1 MRYFRGLPHPKML
14 STLCECLGEAEKNI
28 FCSCGCQQIISYC
41 VSCTCTGC
49 NKARSTVEHIN
60 GKSSSYPKLTFL
72 MSLLG
77 SATTFTGLHAS
88 MKACFI
94 PCCATEGCAI
104 TTGAMGVVLQ
114 AFYEYI
120 LITQS
125 GSPSIAETQPLIGTE
140 STSYVRVSDSSK
152 NVMFL
157 FCFVASVCSAIL
169 VFVDLTPIFLGLGLG
184 SVTSIILSIF
194 FAILNFIVSVLS
206 GQNVLEKFF
215 EVIIPKIKKDW
226 DERSYKILMLLL
238 TYTFISFSVMFT
250 YSAPVMHL
258 FPDWN
263 KAKLYEKFLSMLPA
277 MLFNASV
284 IPSYFNF
291 AYDFIHGQVGPKD
304 SSEIPGFNPLKW
316 IVVISMLPFFILSA
330 AGNGL
335 SSGKLISDSNY
346 IKIILAVCQ
355 GITVF
360 ASSMYSAIDL
370 RKLVCEA
377 LPSLDRVA
385 EWGRENCCQA
395 FISAQPRADYCQI
408 EA

>member
-1 MRYFRGLPHPKML
+1 MSYPVTQQTLL
-14 STLCECLGEAEKNI
+14 SLLKCAEADI
-28 FCSCGCQQIISYC
+28 FFQCDYQQILSYC

-49 NKARSTVEHIN
+49 DKARKTVEHIN
-60 GKSSSYPKLTFL
+60 AKSSSYPKTTFL

-120 LITQS
+120 LITKS
-125 GSPSIAETQPLIGTE
+125 GPPPISETEPLISVET
-140 STSYVRVSDSSK
+140 TYVRVPDSSK
-152 NVMFL
+152 NVMFF

-169 VFVDLTPIFLGLGLG
+169 VFVDMQAILGAGIFATILT
-184 SVTSIILSIF
+184 IL
-194 FAILNFIVSVLS
+194 FAMLNFIVSVLS

-215 EVIIPKIKKDW
+215 EVIIPKIKKDMN
-226 DERSYKILMLLL
+226 DGNRGILTLLAI
-238 TYTFISFSVMFT
+238 YTIISFSVMFT
-250 YSAPVMHL
+250 YSAPIMHANP
-258 FPDWN
+258 FWDWD
-263 KAKLYEKFLSMLPA
+263 KAALYQKVLSMLPA
-277 MLFNASV
+277 MVFNASV

-304 SSEIPGFNPLKW
+304 SSEAPGFNPFKW

-360 ASSMYSAIDL
+360 PSSCYSAMDL

-377 LPSLDRVA
+377 LPSLDRVSD
-385 EWGRENCCQA
+385 WGRANCCTPCLVTT
-395 FISAQPRADYCQI
+395 QPGRMDYRQI
-408 EA
+408 DA